1 LSYRVPSKVG
11 GFRGGVPRCRV
22 ALFLN
27 LGCRQARSPRQ
38 TAEQNQKSK
47 IKNQNQKLTEEA
59 PAKSKVSWGFRHL
72 DLAIYDAAK
81 PVFMILK
88 KGWN

>member
-1 LSYRVPSKVG
+1 MHCARIISDMSRSSIDPEYVR
-11 GFRGGVPRCRV
+11 
-22 ALFLN
+22 N
-27 LGCRQARSPRQ
+27 LYTPP
-38 TAEQNQKSK
+38 
-47 IKNQNQKLTEEA
+47 EEA